1 MVHQITKE
9 QFINA
14 NIDKVWS
21 FVSSP
26 HNLKLITPEYM
37 NFVIQSNNL
46 PEKMHPGM
54 IISYK
59 VSPILNIRTNWVTE
73 ITHVKK
79 NEFFVDEQRVGPYK
93 IWHHQHHLKTHKNGV
108 LMTDIISYRLPFGFL
123 GRIINTLFIKRKL
136 ESVFNYRFKAI
147 DRIFNNLE
155 STK

>member
-1 MVHQITKE
+1 MVHQIIKE

-14 NIDKVWS
+14 SIDKVWA

-26 HNLKLITPEYM
+26 HNLKVITPEYM

-73 ITHVKK
+73 ITHVQK

-93 IWHHQHHLKTHKNGV
+93 IWHHQHHLKKHKNGV
-108 LMTDIISYRLPFGFL
+108 LMTDIISYRLPFGVL

-136 ESVFNYRFKAI
+136 ESIFNYRFRAI
-147 DRIFNNLE
+147 NQIFNNLE
-155 STK
+155 SS